1 MDKVIFA
8 GWRQDVMELL
18 PGCDLFI
25 VPSYLGGL
33 SNSILEAMTC
43 NLPGLISN
51 TSENREIISNPEQ
64 RFPVDQPDILSKK
77 INEILQS
84 REKLKIFRRLTI
96 ADRNRF
102 VFDWENKIIEKAEK
116 LIALRT

>member
-8 GWRQDVMELL
+8 GWRQDVLVIL

-25 VPSYLGGL
+25 F
-33 SNSILEAMTC
+33 
-43 NLPGLISN
+43 

-84 REKLKIFRRLTI
+84 REKLKHFHRLTM
-96 ADRNRF
+96 AERNRF
-102 VFDWENKIIEKAEK
+102 VFDWEDKIIEKAEK
-116 LIALRT
+116 VIALGT